1 MAAATLDGVV
11 AQLGNC
17 SEPFSIQSLSKLFAL
32 CALLHLDPDAWTDVG
47 WGPTDAGYGSVADLE
62 RTHGRPRNPFVN
74 SGALIVTDRLL
85 TRTGN
90 AVAATIDLMRT
101 IDPDNAITS
110 DPEVARSEMLTGH
123 RNSAIAHVLA
133 EHHRLTNGIDKLIT
147 LTVNEFRR
155 LFIALL
161 LRPASARLSH
171 VGLDEE
177 SIDLSS

>member
-1 MAAATLDGVV
+1 M
-11 AQLGNC
+11 
-17 SEPFSIQSLSKLFAL
+17 
-32 CALLHLDPDAWTDVG
+32 
-47 WGPTDAGYGSVADLE
+47 
-62 RTHGRPRNPFVN
+62 
-74 SGALIVTDRLL
+74 
-85 TRTGN
+85 
-90 AVAATIDLMRT
+90 AATIDLMRT